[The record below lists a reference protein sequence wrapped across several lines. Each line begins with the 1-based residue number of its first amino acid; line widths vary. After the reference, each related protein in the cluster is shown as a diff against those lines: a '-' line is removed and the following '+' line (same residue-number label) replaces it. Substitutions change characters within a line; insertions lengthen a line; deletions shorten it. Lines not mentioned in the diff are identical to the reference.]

1 MNYIYLL
8 KSLFIYENYVKY
20 RHHIKITKEE
30 HKELFYLFKA
40 LDSIME
46 LSKNTISFEEYA
58 LWVQVNLGKG
68 YEIFLKLI
76 ESQSTS
82 DVIGYATLQ
91 SIKKKTIASNLST
104 SFHNYAEGRTNEE
117 EIERLLQEF
126 NEDEKNEQES
136 PFVEDSFVDIYNGQI
151 RDPGLRWRLHS
162 LNRAVG
168 SLRKGDFGVIFARP
182 ETGKTTF
189 LASEISHFSSQSVQP
204 ILWFNN
210 EEQGTK
216 VKFRI
221 FQAYFGLSLRDVA
234 SNINH
239 YQDLYTEQTNIKIYD
254 NASIHK
260 RKVDEL
266 CKEYKPALIVFDQL
280 SKVKGFSNDRE
291 DLRLGQAFAWGRE
304 LAKEYCPVLA
314 VNQADASGE
323 GKKYLNMDN
332 VANAKTAIQAE
343 ADLIIGIGKSHDN
356 GFEYI
361 RHLNIC
367 KNKLSGDEDTDPT
380 LRHSK
385 IDVLIQPDQARFKD
399 L

>member
-1 MNYIYLL
+1 MNYVYLL
-8 KSLFIYENYVKY
+8 KSLFIYENYIKY

-30 HKELFYLFKA
+30 HRELFYLFKA

-46 LSKNTISFEEYA
+46 ISKNNITIEEFS
-58 LWVQVNLGKG
+58 LWVQVNLGKD
-68 YEIFLKLI
+68 YEVFLKLI
-76 ESQSTS
+76 QSQDTS
-82 DVIGYATLQ
+82 MALEIATLNQ
-91 SIKKKTIASNLST
+91 IKKKNTASQLSQ
-104 SFHNYAEGRTNEE
+104 SFHEYAEGKPNIQKIENLLEE
-117 EIERLLQEF
+117 F
-126 NEDEKNEQES
+126 KTDEKDEQDS

-189 LASEISHFSSQSVQP
+189 LASEISNFTTQSKHP

-221 FQAYFGLSLRDVA
+221 FQAYFGKSLKEVA
-234 SNINH
+234 SNINN
-239 YQDLYTEQTNIKIYD
+239 YQDLYNEQTNIKIYD

-260 RKVDEL
+260 RKVEEL

-280 SKVKGFSNDRE
+280 SKVKGFQNDRE

-304 LAKEYCPVLA
+304 LAKEYCPVIA

-367 KNKLSGDEDTDPT
+367 KNKLSGDEDTDSS

-385 IDVLIQPDQARFKD
+385 IDVLIQPDLARYRD
-399 L
+399 I

>member
-8 KSLFIYENYVKY
+8 KSLFTYENYVKY

-58 LWVQVNLGKG
+58 LWVQVNLGNH

-76 ESQSTS
+76 ESQDTS
-82 DVIGYATLQ
+82 LALEIATLNQ
-91 SIKKKTIASNLST
+91 IKKRNTASLLSQA
-104 SFHNYAEGRTNEE
+104 FHEYAEGRANDEK
-117 EIERLLQEF
+117 IAGFLQEF
-126 NEDEKNEQES
+126 EDDEKNEQES

-151 RDPGLRWRLHS
+151 RDPGIRWRLHS

-189 LASEISHFSSQSVQP
+189 LASEISHFATQSRNP

-221 FQAYFGLSLRDVA
+221 FQAFFGYSLKEIA
-234 SNINH
+234 SDINK
-239 YQDLYTEQTNIKIYD
+239 YQELYTEQTNIKIYD

-260 RKVDEL
+260 RKVEEL

-280 SKVKGFSNDRE
+280 SKIKGFSNDRE

-361 RHLNIC
+361 RHINIC

-385 IDVLIQPDQARFKD
+385 IDVLIQPDLARYKD
-399 L
+399 I

>member
-1 MNYIYLL
+1 
-8 KSLFIYENYVKY
+8 
-20 RHHIKITKEE
+20 
-30 HKELFYLFKA
+30 
-40 LDSIME
+40 ME

-58 LWVQVNLGKG
+58 LWVQVNLGNH

-76 ESQSTS
+76 ESQDTS
-82 DVIGYATLQ
+82 LALEIATLNQ
-91 SIKKKTIASNLST
+91 IKKRNTASLLSQA
-104 SFHNYAEGRTNEE
+104 FHEYAEGRANDEK
-117 EIERLLQEF
+117 IAGFLQEF
-126 NEDEKNEQES
+126 EDDEKNEQES

-151 RDPGLRWRLHS
+151 RDPGFRWRLHS

-189 LASEISHFSSQSVQP
+189 LASEISHFATQSRNP

-221 FQAYFGLSLRDVA
+221 FQAFFGYSLKEIA
-234 SNINH
+234 SDINK
-239 YQDLYTEQTNIKIYD
+239 YQELYTEQTNIKIYD

-260 RKVDEL
+260 RKVEEL

-280 SKVKGFSNDRE
+280 SKIKGFSNDRE

-361 RHLNIC
+361 RHINIC

-385 IDVLIQPDQARFKD
+385 IDVLIQPDLARYKD
-399 L
+399 I

>member
-30 HKELFYLFKA
+30 HRELFYLFKA

-46 LSKNTISFEEYA
+46 ISKNTISYEEYA
-58 LWVQVNLGKG
+58 LWVQVNLGKD
-68 YEIFLKLI
+68 YEVFLKLI
-76 ESQSTS
+76 ESQDTS
-82 DVIGYATLQ
+82 LVLEIATLQ
-91 SIKKKTIASNLST
+91 QIKKTNTAARLAQV
-104 SFHNYAEGRTNEE
+104 FHDFAEGRQDQKK
-117 EIERLLQEF
+117 IDDLLTEF
-126 NEDEKNEQES
+126 NDDEKDEQDS

-189 LASEISHFSSQSVQP
+189 LASEISNFTTQSQHP

-221 FQAYFGLSLRDVA
+221 FQAYFGKTLKDIA
-234 SNINH
+234 ANINY
-239 YQDLYTEQTNIKIYD
+239 YQDIYTEQTNIKIYD

-260 RKVDEL
+260 RKVEEL

-280 SKVKGFSNDRE
+280 SKVKGFQNDRE

-304 LAKEYCPVLA
+304 LAKEYCPVIA

-367 KNKLSGDEDTDPT
+367 KNKLSGDEDTDSS

-385 IDVLIQPDQARFKD
+385 IDVLIQPDLARYKD
-399 L
+399 I

>member
-20 RHHIKITKEE
+20 RHHIKVTKNE
-30 HKELFYLFKA
+30 HRELFFLFKA

-46 LSKNTISFEEYA
+46 ISKKTISFEEFS
-58 LWVQVNLGKG
+58 LWVQVNLGKD

-76 ESQSTS
+76 ESQDTS
-82 DVIGYATLQ
+82 LALEIATLNQ
-91 SIKKKTIASNLST
+91 IKKKNTASLLSQ
-104 SFHNYAEGRTNEE
+104 SFHEYAEGRPDLQKIENLLEE
-117 EIERLLQEF
+117 FET
-126 NEDEKNEQES
+126 DELGEQES

-151 RDPGLRWRLHS
+151 REPGLRWRLNS

-189 LASEISHFSSQSVQP
+189 LASEFSHFASQTSSP
-204 ILWFNN
+204 LLWLNN
-210 EEQGTK
+210 EEQGNK

-221 FQAYFGLSLRDVA
+221 FQAFFGKSLKDLSNNLE
-234 SNINH
+234 H
-239 YQDLYTEQTNIKIYD
+239 YQELFLEQTNIKLYD

-260 RKVDEL
+260 RKVEEL
-266 CKEYKPALIVFDQL
+266 CKEYKPALVVFDQL
-280 SKVKGFSNDRE
+280 SKVKGFQNDRE

-385 IDVLIQPDQARFKD
+385 IDVLIQPDLARYHD

>member
-30 HKELFYLFKA
+30 HRELFYLFKA

-46 LSKNTISFEEYA
+46 ISKKTISFDEFS
-58 LWVQVNLGKG
+58 LWVQINLGKD
-68 YEIFLKLI
+68 YEVFLKLI
-76 ESQSTS
+76 GSQDTS
-82 DVIGYATLQ
+82 LALEIATLNQ
-91 SIKKKTIASNLST
+91 IKKKNTASLLSQ
-104 SFHNYAEGRTNEE
+104 SFHEYAEGRPDIQKIENLLEE
-117 EIERLLQEF
+117 FETDDL
-126 NEDEKNEQES
+126 DEQES

-189 LASEISHFSSQSVQP
+189 LASEISHFATQSQHP

-221 FQAYFGLSLRDVA
+221 FQAYFGKTLKDIA
-234 SNINH
+234 ANIENYEKLFLEH
-239 YQDLYTEQTNIKIYD
+239 TNIKLYD

-260 RKVDEL
+260 RKVEEL
-266 CKEYKPALIVFDQL
+266 CKEYKPGLIVFDQL
-280 SKVKGFSNDRE
+280 SKVKGFQNDRE

-385 IDVLIQPDQARFKD
+385 IDVLIQPDLARYHD

>member
-20 RHHIKITKEE
+20 RHHIKVTKEE
-30 HKELFYLFKA
+30 HRELFYLFKA

-46 LSKNTISFEEYA
+46 ISKNTISFEEFA
-58 LWVQVNLGKG
+58 LWVQVNLGKD
-68 YEIFLKLI
+68 YEMFLKLI
-76 ESQSTS
+76 ESQDTS
-82 DVIGYATLQ
+82 LVLEIATLQ
-91 SIKKKTIASNLST
+91 QIKKRNSASALAQV
-104 SFHNYAEGRTNEE
+104 FHNYAEGRQDLDKISN
-117 EIERLLQEF
+117 LLEEF
-126 NEDEKNEQES
+126 NDDEKNEQES
-136 PFVEDSFVDIYNGQI
+136 PFVEDSLVDIYNGQI
-151 RDPGLRWRLHS
+151 RDPGLRWRLQS

-168 SLRKGDFGVIFARP
+168 SLRKGDFAVIFARP

-189 LASEISHFSSQSVQP
+189 LASEISYFATQTDAP

-221 FQAYFGLSLRDVA
+221 FQSYFGKNVKEISM
-234 SNINH
+234 NIKH
-239 YQDLYTEQTNIKIYD
+239 YQDIYFEQTNIKIYD

-260 RKVDEL
+260 RKVEEL

-280 SKVKGFSNDRE
+280 SKVKGFQNDRE

-385 IDVLIQPDQARFKD
+385 IDVLIQPDLARYHD

>member
-30 HKELFYLFKA
+30 HRELFYLFKA

-46 LSKNTISFEEYA
+46 ISKKTISFDEFS
-58 LWVQVNLGKG
+58 LWVQINLGKD
-68 YEIFLKLI
+68 YEVFLKLI
-76 ESQSTS
+76 DSQDTS
-82 DVIGYATLQ
+82 LALEIATLNQ
-91 SIKKKTIASNLST
+91 IKKKNTASLLSQ
-104 SFHNYAEGRTNEE
+104 SFHEYAEGRPDIQKIENLLEE
-117 EIERLLQEF
+117 FETDDL
-126 NEDEKNEQES
+126 DEQES
-136 PFVEDSFVDIYNGQI
+136 PFVEDSLVDIYNGQI

-189 LASEISHFSSQSVQP
+189 LASEISHFATQSQHP

-221 FQAYFGLSLRDVA
+221 FQAYFGKTLKDIA
-234 SNINH
+234 ANIENYEKLFLEH
-239 YQDLYTEQTNIKIYD
+239 TNIKLYD

-260 RKVDEL
+260 RKVEEL

-280 SKVKGFSNDRE
+280 SKVKGFQNDRE

-385 IDVLIQPDQARFKD
+385 IDVLIQPDLARYHD